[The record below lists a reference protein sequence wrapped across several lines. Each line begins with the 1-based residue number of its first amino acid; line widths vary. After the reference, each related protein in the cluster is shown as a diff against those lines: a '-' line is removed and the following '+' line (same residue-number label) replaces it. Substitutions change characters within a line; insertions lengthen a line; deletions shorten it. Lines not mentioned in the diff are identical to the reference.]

1 MTGFFLAADVHT
13 IAREINTIAT
23 EIDTIATGVNIIDKR
38 VKHLPFPVRWL
49 SLAYIKRH
57 KHFIEYVI

>member
-13 IAREINTIAT
+13 IATEIN
-23 EIDTIATGVNIIDKR
+23 TIATGVNIIDKR
-38 VKHLPFPVRWL
+38 AKHLPFPVRWL

>member
-1 MTGFFLAADVHT
+1 MTGFCLAADVHT

-38 VKHLPFPVRWL
+38 AKHLPFPVRWL
-49 SLAYIKRH
+49 SLAYVKRH